1 VSRPND
7 DATDRNSL
15 ELATSFLELLRTR
28 RSARRFSDRPVP
40 QEVIETLIATA
51 GTAPSGANKQPWR
64 FVAVQDAELK
74 RRIREAAEVEETKLY
89 ESRANEAWLKDLAP
103 LGTDSD
109 KPFLEEAPWLVVVFK
124 LNRDDEPTRETDQV
138 YYVNES
144 VGIAI
149 GMFLTAAHVAGLSTL
164 THTPSPMKFLSQILG
179 RPDHERAYMVI
190 PVGYPSEDAKSPH
203 LERKPLGRIMVVDV
217 GCQPNAIDPTRSLP
231 SSMPPGS

>member
-1 VSRPND
+1 MSRPDD

-15 ELATSFLELLRTR
+15 GLATSFLELLRTR

-40 QEVIETLIATA
+40 QKIIETLIATA

-74 RRIREAAEVEETKLY
+74 QRIRQAAEVEEAKLY
-89 ESRANEAWLKDLAP
+89 GARANESWLKDLAP
-103 LGTDSD
+103 LGTDSN
-109 KPFLEEAPWLVVVFK
+109 KPFLEEAPWLVAVFK
-124 LNRDDEPTRETDQV
+124 LNRDDEPTRKTDQV

-149 GMFLTAAHVAGLSTL
+149 GMFLAAAHVAGLSTL
-164 THTPSPMKFLSQILG
+164 THTPSPMKFLGEILG
-179 RPDHERAYMVI
+179 RPAHERAYMLI
-190 PVGYPSEDAKSPH
+190 PIGYPANDAEVPH
-203 LERKPLGRIMVVDV
+203 LERKPLERIMVVDV

-231 SSMPPGS
+231 SSMPPSS